1 MKINEQQLE
10 RLIDTYQNLVYSV
23 CFKITGNH
31 FDAQDM
37 AQETFLSAFKHF
49 ETFDG
54 ANEKAWICRIATN
67 KCLDLKRKAMNRQV
81 PTEDVFF
88 EEMVSVGATMEEEFL
103 DKQVREEL
111 KERCEKL
118 KPPYGEIALKF
129 FYEELSVGQIAERL
143 KRNEKTVQTQVY
155 RAKAMLRKSYG
166 KE

>member
-81 PTEDVFF
+81 PTEDVF
-88 EEMVSVGATMEEEFL
+88 
-103 DKQVREEL
+103 L
-111 KERCEKL
+111 KKWYQSEQQWK
-118 KPPYGEIALKF
+118 
-129 FYEELSVGQIAERL
+129 
-143 KRNEKTVQTQVY
+143 
-155 RAKAMLRKSYG
+155 KSF
-166 KE
+166 